1 MKLQL
6 VTPED
11 DQANKKN
18 ARKPD
23 PRGWMMLSRSLVG
36 AFHNEKMDEERDIAN
51 GYDG

>member
-23 PRGWMMLSRSLVG
+23 HRGWMMQLRSLVG
-36 AFHNEKMDEERDIAN
+36 AFHNEERDKERDIDTTAF
-51 GYDG
+51 